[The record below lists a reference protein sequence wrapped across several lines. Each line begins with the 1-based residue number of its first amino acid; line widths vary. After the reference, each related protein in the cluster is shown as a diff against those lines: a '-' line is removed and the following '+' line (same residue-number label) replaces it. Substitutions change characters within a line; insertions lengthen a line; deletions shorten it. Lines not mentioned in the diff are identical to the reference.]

1 MTQPTD
7 SGDTSPLDAS
17 DPRLSEWLD
26 GRLPAAEA
34 AAVERAVAGSAT
46 LARLVADLRAI
57 KEAARLAPAASP
69 PAGFVDRVMD
79 AVAAAPVAAAGD
91 VESDLAV
98 EREWRALEAKRLA
111 EERAE
116 AEADL
121 VTQAAPTGPA
131 AGRMWPWL
139 AIGSALAAGLLVTV
153 LINRP
158 DDHPRQVAHVTA
170 RLAEKAAPAVGEA
183 PGRAGVD
190 RLEPPAPAAAPVAAA
205 GAPAAPTAAD
215 EADEALAAAD
225 LPPAGQLARAR
236 ALTPPKPKLA
246 NDNGTAAE
254 SIEAEAAAGRP
265 SQDRP
270 VREKAAE
277 EARGMAAAPR
287 AAELRRS
294 AAGEGQE
301 AAAVPRADEARERGP
316 VVVKVASWTDFDRLL
331 EAHELEAKPL
341 ESDGESA
348 DRAGSWQLE
357 VSGSSAAI
365 EAFLAAATAPRRP
378 PVDDAVRSDAGDFGA
393 QAAKQTDALA
403 ANAAVSDKAAPSEA
417 AALKRAEAARKP
429 PQEPPGKLVVILQI
443 EPADGGAKPAAPA
456 AEKGAEP

>member
-69 PAGFVDRVMD
+69 PASFVDRVMD

-91 VESDLAV
+91 VAADLAV
-98 EREWRALEAKRLA
+98 EREWRSLEAKRLA

-116 AEADL
+116 AEADI
-121 VTQAAPTGPA
+121 VTQAPPA
-131 AGRMWPWL
+131 RPVAGRMWPWL

-158 DDHPRQVAHVTA
+158 DDHPRQVAQVTS
-170 RLAEKAAPAVGEA
+170 RLAENAAPAAGEA
-183 PGRAGVD
+183 PGGAGVD
-190 RLEPPAPAAAPVAAA
+190 RQLPAPAAAAPVAAA

-215 EADEALAAAD
+215 EALAAAD
-225 LPPAGQLARAR
+225 MPPAGQLARAR
-236 ALTPPKPKLA
+236 TLAPRKPKIA
-246 NDNGTAAE
+246 DENGTAAE
-254 SIEAEAAAGRP
+254 SIEAEAGAGRP
-265 SQDRP
+265 AQDRP
-270 VREKAAE
+270 GREKAAE
-277 EARGMAAAPR
+277 EARGMAAAPGP
-287 AAELRRS
+287 AEPRRS
-294 AAGEGQE
+294 AAAEGQE
-301 AAAVPRADEARERGP
+301 AAAVLGADEPRERGP

-331 EAHELEAKPL
+331 EAHDLEARPL
-341 ESDGESA
+341 ESDGVPA
-348 DRAGSWQLE
+348 DRAGNWQLE

-378 PVDDAVRSDAGDFGA
+378 PVDDAVRADAGNFGA

-403 ANAAVSDKAAPSEA
+403 DNAAVSDKAAPSEA

>member
-7 SGDTSPLDAS
+7 SGTTPPLDAS

-34 AAVERAVAGSAT
+34 AAVERAVAGSAA

-158 DDHPRQVAHVTA
+158 DDHPRQIAQVTA
-170 RLAEKAAPAVGEA
+170 RLTEKAAPAAGE
-183 PGRAGVD
+183 AGVD
-190 RLEPPAPAAAPVAAA
+190 LEPPAPAAAPVAAA
-205 GAPAAPTAAD
+205 GAPAAPTAT
-215 EADEALAAAD
+215 DEALAAAD

-246 NDNGTAAE
+246 NDNGTASE

-265 SQDRP
+265 AQDRTG
-270 VREKAAE
+270 REKAAE
-277 EARGMAAAPR
+277 EARGMAAAPG

-294 AAGEGQE
+294 AAAEGQE

-365 EAFLAAATAPRRP
+365 EAFLAAATASRRAEAG
-378 PVDDAVRSDAGDFGA
+378 DAARADAGDFGA

-403 ANAAVSDKAAPSEA
+403 ANAAVSDKAAPSDA

-443 EPADGGAKPAAPA
+443 EPAGGGAKPAARPAPA